1 MFVKDDPRINRAG
14 RPVGCKD
21 KPWLKP
27 DYWHDLVIAEWDHL
41 KPVERASLAMK
52 GFATAFPKV
61 IGPQTPEESVSNAQA
76 AMNMLKLLQDAASG
90 NNSGAGAG
98 GDTVSVDHGR
108 PAAQAQIPPTLG
120 V

>member
-14 RPVGCKD
+14 RPVGSKE

-27 DYWHDLVIAEWDHL
+27 DYWHDLVIAEWANL

-61 IGPQTPEESVSNAQA
+61 VGPQTPEESVSNAQA
-76 AMNMLKLLQDAASG
+76 ALKMLQMLQDVGRGSNAGVGAA
-90 NNSGAGAG
+90 
-98 GDTVSVDHGR
+98 GDTVSVENGR
-108 PAAQAQIPPTLG
+108 SSAQASSAPASG